1 MSKLERIIHDDSNGL
16 DYILVGE
23 IYLPLITVPEEKR
36 EIGFYGSLHRNYLK
50 DYKSG
55 LYSYLT
61 LSGKLW
67 TYLADLNEQCVERRD
82 FLMEQMMEQM
92 MKQEKIT
99 EELKNRDQMEWVRRA
114 NNVRSR
120 VDEII
125 LNELVYV

>member
-1 MSKLERIIHDDSNGL
+1 MSKLERIVHDDSNGL

-23 IYLPLITVPEEKR
+23 IYLPLIAVPEEKR

-67 TYLADLNEQCVERRD
+67 TYLADLNEQCLERRD
-82 FLMEQMMEQM
+82 FLMVQIMEQ
-92 MKQEKIT
+92 EGIT
-99 EELKNRDQMEWVRRA
+99 EELKSRDQMEWVRRA
-114 NNVRSR
+114 NNARSR

>member
-1 MSKLERIIHDDSNGL
+1 MKKLEPLIHDEENGL

-23 IYLPLITVPEEKR
+23 IYLPLIAVPDEKR
-36 EIGFYGSLHRNYLK
+36 DIGFYGSIRRNYLK

-82 FLMEQMMEQM
+82 YLMDQMMEQ
-92 MKQEKIT
+92 EGIT
-99 EELKNRDQMEWVRRA
+99 EELERKDQMEWVRRA

-125 LNELVYV
+125 LTELCMCRRG